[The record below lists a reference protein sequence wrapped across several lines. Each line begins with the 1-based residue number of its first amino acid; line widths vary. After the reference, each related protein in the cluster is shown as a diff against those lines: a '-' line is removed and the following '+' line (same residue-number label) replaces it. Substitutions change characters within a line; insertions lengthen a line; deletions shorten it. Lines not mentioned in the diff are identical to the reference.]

1 MKPLGCVVIG
11 VLILPAPL
19 WADCGSGNLSPG
31 ESAAIIGR
39 VADLVESAHFGA
51 SASDPVGYARGLDQ
65 VRSVAARGVSQRE
78 LSAGLNRALAAL
90 GDAHLEVRLAE
101 AAVGSCRTLPV
112 RLAWNA
118 RGLWVTAGTAAVP
131 TGARVSRIGKLTVDD
146 LQHVLAETVPHET
159 VQWLRAHSADLLV
172 REDTLAV
179 LGVLDAEGAVEVEF
193 DAPAGTQRHS
203 RLLLAARTAN
213 PPPPQPGYR
222 IHPKERTG
230 HFWFHRFDYDTSLAT
245 TFDAFLSEAKAA
257 GVEKVA
263 IDIRGNPGGDSS
275 VAIAMLDALTDGHYQ
290 SFGVEV
296 RPSAQL
302 ASAMPYLMPD
312 SMNPVFESVGLP
324 LIPAGA
330 STYLL
335 PPPLVLAQLRSR
347 VEAIPLRGRL
357 EGRRLFLLTDGGTFS
372 SGTLFAGLVRD
383 NRLGLIVGEAAGNTA
398 TFNGSEL
405 RFDLPGSDYYLNVS
419 SARLNRPDGQL
430 PASESI
436 EPDHVAI
443 PDGADLKEGRDVAL
457 DWVLRQ

>member
-1 MKPLGCVVIG
+1 MKRLACFAMGLV
-11 VLILPAPL
+11 ILPAPL
-19 WADCGSGNLSPG
+19 WAGCGSGNLSPA

-39 VADLVESAHFGA
+39 VAELVESAHFGA
-51 SASDPVGYARGLDQ
+51 SAADPFGYARGLEQ

-78 LSAGLNRALAAL
+78 LAAGLNRALATL
-90 GDAHLEVRLAE
+90 GDAHLEVRVAE
-101 AAVGSCRTLPV
+101 TAAASCRTLPV
-112 RLAWNA
+112 TLAWNA
-118 RGLWVTAGTAAVP
+118 RGLWVAAGTPSVP
-131 TGARVSRIGKLTVDD
+131 TGARISRVGKLPVSE
-146 LQHVLAETVPHET
+146 LQRVLAETIPHET
-159 VQWLRAHSADLLV
+159 VQWLRAHAADLLV

-193 DAPAGTQRHS
+193 DAPAGRQRHS

-213 PPPPQPGYR
+213 PPPQQAGYR
-222 IHPKERTG
+222 IHPQARTG
-230 HFWFHRFDYDTSLAT
+230 HFWFRRFDYDTSLAT

-312 SMNPVFESVGLP
+312 AMNPVLESVGLP
-324 LIPAGA
+324 MIPAGA
-330 STYLL
+330 STYRL

-347 VEAIPLRGRL
+347 VEAVPLRGRL

-383 NRLGLIVGEAAGNTA
+383 NHLGLIVGEAAGNTA

-405 RFDLPGSDYYLNVS
+405 RFDLPGSDYDLNVS
-419 SARLNRPDGQL
+419 SARLTRPDSQFPPG
-430 PASESI
+430 ESI
-436 EPDHVAI
+436 APDHMAI
-443 PDGADLKEGRDVAL
+443 PDGADLDAGRDVAL